1 VSALTTFVK
10 KKSHYEKE
18 HRSYQRMQATNL
30 MDYRAKRT
38 NLANEV
44 A

>member
-1 VSALTTFVK
+1 MSFLTTLFK

-18 HRSYQRMQATNL
+18 QRSYQRMQATNL
-30 MDYRAKRT
+30 EDYRQKRED
-38 NLANEV
+38 LANEV